1 MCDLFKSENGSE
13 VNVILEVV
21 NDVKASMVAALVAE
35 DDVLPLSCSKKF
47 GYLPPTKERKKE
59 KQEDEGQMAMDQA
72 FF

>member
-35 DDVLPLSCSKKF
+35 DDVLPLSCGKKF
-47 GYLPPTKERKKE
+47 GYLPPRQSPYPLKSCCS
-59 KQEDEGQMAMDQA
+59 
-72 FF
+72 